1 MNKRVRITN
10 DSLNSYGTRVLT
22 SGMDIEQYRRNPVLL
37 YMHERGNVIG
47 FVKDIQVE
55 NNEVTGELVFDEVT
69 ELSKRCK
76 RQFEFGSLKMVS
88 AGLDIIEMSEDSRNL
103 VVGQTSPTIVKS
115 KLFEVSVVD
124 IGANDDALVLKKDG
138 KQITLGRDGE
148 CALPLLN
155 TNPIKQ
161 EQMEQKKLALQ
172 LGLPETA
179 TEAEITAKL
188 GELHAAQEEN
198 VRLKKEKDELTLASI
213 TTLVDRAI
221 DEKRISPDK
230 KEDFVTLGKEIGA
243 KKLSSIFS
251 AMSPHVK
258 LSAILGHQGT
268 GKAEAPGNYAKLSE
282 VPADKM
288 LVLRKEQPEEYKR
301 LYEAEYGMKCEID

>member
-1 MNKRVRITN
+1 MSKRVRITN

-88 AGLDIIEMSEDSRNL
+88 AGLDIIEMSEDSRYL

-179 TEAEITAKL
+179 TEDEITAKL

-198 VRLKKEKDELTLASI
+198 VRIKKEKEELTLASI

-230 KEDFVTLGKEIGA
+230 KEEFVNLGKEIGA
-243 KKLSSIFS
+243 EKLSSIFS

>member
-1 MNKRVRITN
+1 MSKRVRITN

-22 SGMDIEQYRRNPVLL
+22 AGMDIEQYRRNPVLL

-88 AGLDIIEMSEDSRNL
+88 AGLDIIEMSEDSRYL

-179 TEAEITAKL
+179 TEDEITAKL
-188 GELHAAQEEN
+188 GELHAAQDEN
-198 VRLKKEKDELTLASI
+198 VRLKKEKEELTLASI

-230 KEDFVTLGKEIGA
+230 KEDFVSLGKEIGA

-282 VPADKM
+282 VPADKL

-301 LYEAEYGMKCEID
+301 LYEAEYGMKCEIE

>member
-1 MNKRVRITN
+1 MSKRVRITN

-88 AGLDIIEMSEDSRNL
+88 AGLDIIEMSEDSQYL

-198 VRLKKEKDELTLASI
+198 VLLKKERDELTLASI

-282 VPADKM
+282 VPADKL
-288 LVLRKEQPEEYKR
+288 LVFRKEQPEEYKR

>member
-1 MNKRVRITN
+1 MSKRVRITN

-88 AGLDIIEMSEDSRNL
+88 AGLDIIEMSEDSQYL

-198 VRLKKEKDELTLASI
+198 VLLKKERDELTLASI
-213 TTLVDRAI
+213 TTLVDKAI
-221 DEKRISPDK
+221 GEKRISPDK
-230 KEDFVTLGKEIGA
+230 KEEFVNLGKEIGA
-243 KKLSSIFS
+243 EKLSSIFS

-282 VPADKM
+282 VPADKL
-288 LVLRKEQPEEYKR
+288 LVFRKEQPEKYKR